1 MNRTLYG
8 NLIFELSKKGRKGY
22 SLPQDYDRT
31 HTTAELPEALRRK
44 DAARLPECDEL
55 TVVRHYTNLSH
66 NNFGVNDGFYPL
78 GSCTMKYNPVINE
91 EIAAMKAFAGLHP
104 LQPAETCQGAL
115 EVYYN
120 LQQSLAEL
128 AGLSEFTLNPC
139 AGAHGELTG
148 LMVIRA
154 YHEAMENR
162 KIRNEEM
169 KKDEAPA
176 SSYSLN
182 LTFSNSQRTKVLIP
196 DSAHGTN
203 PASAAVC
210 GLEVVEVKSLADGT
224 VDVEHLR
231 QLLDEMGNQVAAMM
245 MTNPNT
251 LGIFEPRV
259 LEITEMV
266 HKAGGLMYYDG
277 ANLNA
282 LLGECRPG
290 DMGFDVMHINL
301 HKTFS
306 TPHGGGG
313 PGSGPV
319 GVRKGLEQ
327 FLPTPRVKMEPPHT
341 APEGASEPMFTID
354 FGNVSSSGDE
364 GGATATSALGS
375 VGSFFGNY
383 GVMLKAYAYILSLGH
398 EYVKQVGPLATLNAN
413 YIKERL
419 RDDYLLP
426 IGGLC
431 KHEVVFDGLVDKST
445 GVTTMDVA
453 KRLLDYGYHAP
464 TIYFPL
470 LFHESLM
477 IEPTEN
483 ESKETIDAF
492 IDVMHKIAA
501 EAKTDPELVKTAPHN
516 TPIGRV
522 DDVLA
527 AKQPVTTYWRTL
539 EC

>member
-22 SLPQDYDRT
+22 SLPQDYDRS

-44 DAARLPECDEL
+44 EAARLPECDEL

-78 GSCTMKYNPVINE
+78 GSCTMKYNPIINE
-91 EIAAMKAFAGLHP
+91 EIAGMKDFAGLHP

-154 YHEAMENR
+154 YHEANNET
-162 KIRNEEM
+162 RN
-169 KKDEAPA
+169 
-176 SSYSLN
+176 
-182 LTFSNSQRTKVLIP
+182 KVLIP

-210 GLEVVEVKSLADGT
+210 GLEVVEVNSLADGT

-231 QLLDEMGNQVAAMM
+231 QLLDEMGPQVAAMM

-319 GVRKGLEQ
+319 GVRKGLER
-327 FLPTPRVKMEPPHT
+327 FLPYPRIKMEAPHT
-341 APEGASEPMFTID
+341 ATEETSAPMFSVD
-354 FGNVSSSGDE
+354 FGHVSPSEDE
-364 GGATATSALGS
+364 KGTVTSLGS
-375 VGSFFGNY
+375 IGSFFGNF
-383 GVMLKAYAYILSLGH
+383 GVMLKAYAYILTLGR
-398 EYVKQVGPLATLNAN
+398 ENVKMVGPLATLNAN
-413 YIKERL
+413 YIKESL

-426 IGGLC
+426 IQGLC
-431 KHEVVFDGLVDKST
+431 KHEVVFDGLADKST

-492 IDVMHKIAA
+492 IDVMHRIAA
-501 EAKTDPELVKTAPHN
+501 EAKADPELVKTAPHN

-527 AKQPVTTYWRTL
+527 AKHPITTYWKSL
-539 EC
+539 EE

>member
-1 MNRTLYG
+1 MNNKLYG
-8 NLIFELSKKGRKGY
+8 NLIFELSKAGRKGY
-22 SLPQDYDRT
+22 SLPQNPYQ
-31 HTTAELPEALRRK
+31 HTTSELPNALCRQQEAQ
-44 DAARLPECDEL
+44 LPECDEM

-78 GSCTMKYNPVINE
+78 GSCTMKYNPIINE
-91 EIAAMKAFAGLHP
+91 EIAAMKMFTGLHP
-104 LQPAETCQGAL
+104 LQPAETCQHAL
-115 EVYYN
+115 ELYFR
-120 LQQSLAEL
+120 LQESLAEL
-128 AGLSEFTLNPC
+128 TGLSEFTLNPC

-154 YHEAMENR
+154 YH
-162 KIRNEEM
+162 
-169 KKDEAPA
+169 A
-176 SSYSLN
+176 SRGDY
-182 LTFSNSQRTKVLIP
+182 QRTKVIIP

-210 GLEVVEVKSLADGT
+210 GLEIVEVKSQADGT
-224 VDVEHLR
+224 VDFDDLKRLVDLE
-231 QLLDEMGNQVAAMM
+231 GPNIAAMM

-251 LGIFEPRV
+251 LGIFEHAIP
-259 LEITEMV
+259 EITKLV
-266 HKAGGLMYYDG
+266 HDAGGLMYYDG
-277 ANLNA
+277 ANLNPM
-282 LLGECRPG
+282 LGACRPG

-319 GVRKGLEQ
+319 GVRAGLEP
-327 FLPTPRVKMEPPHT
+327 FLPTPRVVFRDD
-341 APEGASEPMFTID
+341 MFRVETT
-354 FGNVSSSGDE
+354 NPQS
-364 GGATATSALGS
+364 LGS
-375 VGSFFGNY
+375 IGAFFGNF
-383 GVMLKAYAYILSLGH
+383 GVMVKAYVYILSLGR
-398 EYVKQVGPLATLNAN
+398 EQIKMVGPLATLNAN
-413 YIKERL
+413 YIKESL
-419 RDDYLLP
+419 KDVYELP
-426 IGGLC
+426 IEGLC
-431 KHEVVFDGLVDKST
+431 KHEFVFDGLKDKST

-483 ESKETIDAF
+483 ESKDTIDGF
-492 IDVMHKIAA
+492 IQVMRQIAE
-501 EAKTDPELVKTAPHN
+501 EAKNDPELVKTAPHT

-527 AKQPVTTYWRTL
+527 AKHPIVTYKQMINDAN
-539 EC
+539 